1 MESMPAALPRDDDF
15 MLGGLTAR
23 ALLVDAGSQPII
35 TDDDSESDDDEP
47 TLDEPSLMMSESRA
61 S

>member
-23 ALLVDAGSQPII
+23 ATGVDAGSQPNRLKQPII
-35 TDDDSESDDDEP
+35 MTASQSDE
-47 TLDEPSLMMSESRA
+47 
-61 S
+61 